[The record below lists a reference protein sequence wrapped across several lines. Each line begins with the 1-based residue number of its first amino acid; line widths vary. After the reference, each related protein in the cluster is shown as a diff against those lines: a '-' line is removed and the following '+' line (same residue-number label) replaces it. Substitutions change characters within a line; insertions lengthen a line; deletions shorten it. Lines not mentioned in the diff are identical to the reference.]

1 MIYSKDS
8 KNRFADHLRRIQQS
22 IQPLS
27 PSKPFAHM
35 SSNSWLSK
43 LKPNR

>member
-8 KNRFADHLRRIQQS
+8 TNRFAEHLRRIQQS

-27 PSKPFAHM
+27 PSKSVART

-43 LKPNR
+43 LNPNR